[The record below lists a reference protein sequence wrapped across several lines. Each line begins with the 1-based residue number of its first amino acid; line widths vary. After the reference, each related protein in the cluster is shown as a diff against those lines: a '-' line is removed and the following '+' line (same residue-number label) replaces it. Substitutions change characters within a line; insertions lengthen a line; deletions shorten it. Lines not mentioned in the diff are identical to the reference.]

1 MMNIII
7 YVPGYTLLM
16 CSANTGK
23 SNFMYDKNWVS
34 FLFLNSD
41 SPLLILYWCLQKNL
55 NLAKSFLECPQM
67 SAWMRTLVK
76 RKRTQIVLVG
86 LTVTF
91 SLALVL
97 MVKLQSDTEQ
107 PVSKKSEFKI
117 KIINEQA
124 VSTTVTKRHK
134 MAILVPFRDRF
145 EELLEFVPYMHDFLN
160 KQGTAFQIY
169 VINQVDDYRFGLFF
183 LRFRIAG
190 ALYIYSDQSIHPSIR
205 VFDIIC
211 KSFF

>member
-1 MMNIII
+1 
-7 YVPGYTLLM
+7 
-16 CSANTGK
+16 
-23 SNFMYDKNWVS
+23 
-34 FLFLNSD
+34 
-41 SPLLILYWCLQKNL
+41 
-55 NLAKSFLECPQM
+55 M

-190 ALYIYSDQSIHPSIR
+190 ALYIYIVISLFIHPSVYSI
-205 VFDIIC
+205 
-211 KSFF
+211 SFVKAFFKTFA

>member
-7 YVPGYTLLM
+7 YVPGYTLLI
-16 CSANTGK
+16 CSANK

-91 SLALVL
+91 FLALIL
-97 MVKLQSDTEQ
+97 MVKLQSDTEH
-107 PVSKKSEFKI
+107 PVSKKSEFKF
-117 KIINEQA
+117 KIIKEKA
-124 VSTTVTKRHK
+124 VSTTVTERHK

-160 KQGTAFQIY
+160 KQGTSHQIY

-183 LRFRIAG
+183 FKVLLCRCPIVISLF
-190 ALYIYSDQSIHPSIR
+190 IHPSIHLCIR
-205 VFDIIC
+205 YHL
-211 KSFF
+211 